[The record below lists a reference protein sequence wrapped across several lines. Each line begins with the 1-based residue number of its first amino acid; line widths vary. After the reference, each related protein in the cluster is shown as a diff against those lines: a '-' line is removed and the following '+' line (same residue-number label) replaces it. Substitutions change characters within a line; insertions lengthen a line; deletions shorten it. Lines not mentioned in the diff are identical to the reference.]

1 MTIRLSNRYFR
12 IYGDLLRELGDEHA
26 NRLECLGVEPARIG
40 KKYRRGGFMLVGRAV
55 NGVGRTAWCPAQMQ
69 TETKRKRILAELREP
84 WGNQWLL

>member
-1 MTIRLSNRYFR
+1 
-12 IYGDLLRELGDEHA
+12 
-26 NRLECLGVEPARIG
+26 
-40 KKYRRGGFMLVGRAV
+40 MLVGRAV